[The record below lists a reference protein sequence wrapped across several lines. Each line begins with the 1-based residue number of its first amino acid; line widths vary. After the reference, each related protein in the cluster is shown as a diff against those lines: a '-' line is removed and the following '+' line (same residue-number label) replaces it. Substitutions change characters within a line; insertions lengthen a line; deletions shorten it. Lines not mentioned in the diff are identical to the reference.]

1 MSRSSDHILL
11 KEMIRITIERE
22 KIIKSLKELE
32 REYKTGKIPER
43 HYNAQKQRLNE
54 QLETLEVAD
63 RVRRLQG
70 KETVETPVDD
80 YVDEEEQENEELFKK
95 YITSPGLKE
104 KKLESKKPKGMSQNK
119 MIAASL
125 LAVAFI
131 IGIGFGVFTLD
142 LPTDISSAL
151 YTNDSAFPP
160 FVVNNT
166 TNMTNT
172 TNTTNMTNTTNTTK
186 KLNTTVTKPKPTT
199 NTNTTTPTNPPS
211 TDDPSEQGING
222 GAGDPSET
230 KTNTKPG
237 NISV

>member
-11 KEMIRITIERE
+11 KEMIRITIRKER
-22 KIIKSLKELE
+22 IIRSLKELE
-32 REYKTGKIPER
+32 REYKSGKIPER
-43 HYNAQKQRLNE
+43 HYNAQKRRLNE
-54 QLETLEVAD
+54 QLESYEVAD

-70 KETVETPVDD
+70 KETVEAPVDD
-80 YVDEEEQENEELFKK
+80 NIDEEEEEKEELFKK

-104 KKLESKKPKGMSQNK
+104 KKLQSKKPKGMSQNK
-119 MIAASL
+119 MIAYAL
-125 LAVAFI
+125 LAAAFV

-142 LPTDISSAL
+142 LPTETSSAL

-172 TNTTNMTNTTNTTK
+172 TNTTNMTNTTK
-186 KLNTTVTKPKPTT
+186 KLNTTTPKKTITPTIKP
-199 NTNTTTPTNPPS
+199 NNTT
-211 TDDPSEQGING
+211 DDKPQPIEG

-230 KTNTKPG
+230 KTSTKPDSK
-237 NISV
+237 NYSA

>member
-22 KIIKSLKELE
+22 RIIKSLKELE

-54 QLETLEVAD
+54 QLEAFEVAN

-70 KETVETPVDD
+70 KETVEAPVDD
-80 YVDEEEQENEELFKK
+80 SVDEEEQENEELFKK

-142 LPTDISSAL
+142 LSTDNSSAL

-172 TNTTNMTNTTNTTK
+172 TNTTKNMTNTT

-199 NTNTTTPTNPPS
+199 TTNNTKPTNT
-211 TDDPSEQGING
+211 DDDNNITG
-222 GAGDPSET
+222 GAGDYSET
-230 KTNTKPG
+230 KTNTKSY
-237 NISV
+237 IT

>member
-22 KIIKSLKELE
+22 KIIRSLKELE
-32 REYKTGKIPER
+32 REYSTGKIPER
-43 HYNAQKQRLNE
+43 HYNAQKRRLTE

-80 YVDEEEQENEELFKK
+80 NVDEEEQENEELFKK

-142 LPTDISSAL
+142 LPTDTSSAL

-166 TNMTNT
+166 TNMTNK
-172 TNTTNMTNTTNTTK
+172 TNTTTNMTNTTK

-199 NTNTTTPTNPPS
+199 NTNTNTSTKPPS
-211 TDDPSEQGING
+211 TDDPIEQDSTG

-230 KTNTKPG
+230 KTNTKPR
-237 NISV
+237 NISG